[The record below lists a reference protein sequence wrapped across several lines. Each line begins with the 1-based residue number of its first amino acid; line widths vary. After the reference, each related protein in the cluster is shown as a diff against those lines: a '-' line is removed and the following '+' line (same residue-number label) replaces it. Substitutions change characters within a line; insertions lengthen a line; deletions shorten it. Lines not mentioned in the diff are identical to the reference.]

1 MSFITSRV
9 PLPSS
14 SSSTSTSS
22 ASSSPS
28 NSSSGSSEHKNRLLE
43 YGHQLLN
50 AMFHHEIVKR
60 IDMDVYKTA
69 KSVPKPLD
77 LQLIKEAVAKAKDIL
92 GLATCNDGDNDTTGS
107 SSSSGTFGSRSVAG
121 TNVLCSTISWEQ
133 SIFTIE
139 QNIIQ
144 FLLCLYDISV
154 HADDSKLIGQLSFD
168 KDDVWAMKFVTVTS
182 NMRSS
187 IFTIPL
193 QSYHDAK
200 GKL

>member
-1 MSFITSRV
+1 MSIITSGI
-9 PLPSS
+9 PLPLSSLPSS
-14 SSSTSTSS
+14 LPS
-22 ASSSPS
+22 S
-28 NSSSGSSEHKNRLLE
+28 NSSSDSSEHKNRLLE

-92 GLATCNDGDNDTTGS
+92 GLATSNDGDDDTTGS
-107 SSSSGTFGSRSVAG
+107 SSGTIGRSVAV
-121 TNVLCSTISWEQ
+121 TNVLSSAISWEQ

-144 FLLCLYDISV
+144 FLLCLYDISL

>member
-1 MSFITSRV
+1 MSFITSGI
-9 PLPSS
+9 PLPLSS
-14 SSSTSTSS
+14 SLS
-22 ASSSPS
+22 S

-77 LQLIKEAVAKAKDIL
+77 LHLIEEAVAKAKDIL
-92 GLATCNDGDNDTTGS
+92 GLATSNDGDDDTTGS
-107 SSSSGTFGSRSVAG
+107 SSGTMGRSVG
-121 TNVLCSTISWEQ
+121 VTNVLCSAISWEQ

>member
-1 MSFITSRV
+1 MSIITSGI
-9 PLPSS
+9 PLPLSSLSSLPSS
-14 SSSTSTSS
+14 NSSSS
-22 ASSSPS
+22 ASS
-28 NSSSGSSEHKNRLLE
+28 EHKYRLLE

-50 AMFHHEIVKR
+50 SMFHHEIVKR

-77 LQLIKEAVAKAKDIL
+77 LQLIEEAVAKAKDIL
-92 GLATCNDGDNDTTGS
+92 GLATSNDGDDDTTGS
-107 SSSSGTFGSRSVAG
+107 SSGTIGRSVAV
-121 TNVLCSTISWEQ
+121 TNVLCSAISWEQ

>member
-1 MSFITSRV
+1 MSIITSGI
-9 PLPSS
+9 PLPLSS
-14 SSSTSTSS
+14 LSSLPS
-22 ASSSPS
+22 S
-28 NSSSGSSEHKNRLLE
+28 NSSSSASSEHKNRLLE

-77 LQLIKEAVAKAKDIL
+77 LQLIEEAVAKAKDIL
-92 GLATCNDGDNDTTGS
+92 GLATSNDGDKDDHHHIDDNPTGS
-107 SSSSGTFGSRSVAG
+107 SSGTIDRSVAV
-121 TNVLCSTISWEQ
+121 TNVLSSAISWEL

-154 HADDSKLIGQLSFD
+154 HVDDSKLIGQLSFD

>member
-1 MSFITSRV
+1 MSFITSGI
-9 PLPSS
+9 PLPLSS
-14 SSSTSTSS
+14 SSS
-22 ASSSPS
+22 SSP
-28 NSSSGSSEHKNRLLE
+28 NSSIGSSEHANRLLE

-77 LQLIKEAVAKAKDIL
+77 LQLIKEAVAKAREIL
-92 GLATCNDGDNDTTGS
+92 GIAISNGDVDDPIDDDPTGS
-107 SSSSGTFGSRSVAG
+107 SSGSGTTSRSVTG

>member
-1 MSFITSRV
+1 MSFITSGV
-9 PLPSS
+9 PLPLSS
-14 SSSTSTSS
+14 SSSSP
-22 ASSSPS
+22 SPS
-28 NSSSGSSEHKNRLLE
+28 NSSSSGSSDHKNRLLE

-92 GLATCNDGDNDTTGS
+92 GLATCNDGDDDATGS
-107 SSSSGTFGSRSVAG
+107 SNSGTFVRSVAG

>member
-1 MSFITSRV
+1 MSIITRGI
-9 PLPSS
+9 PLPLSS
-14 SSSTSTSS
+14 SSS
-22 ASSSPS
+22 S
-28 NSSSGSSEHKNRLLE
+28 NSSSSGSSEHKNRLLE

-50 AMFHHEIVKR
+50 TMFHHEIVKR

-77 LQLIKEAVAKAKDIL
+77 LQLIKDAVAKAKDIL
-92 GLATCNDGDNDTTGS
+92 GIATSNDGDNDHHHIDDLTGS
-107 SSSSGTFGSRSVAG
+107 SSVIIGRSVAV
-121 TNVLCSTISWEQ
+121 TNVLCSAISWEQ

-154 HADDSKLIGQLSFD
+154 HVDDSKLIGQLSFD

>member
-1 MSFITSRV
+1 MSFITSGV
-9 PLPSS
+9 PLPFSLSS
-14 SSSTSTSS
+14 SL
-22 ASSSPS
+22 SSSS
-28 NSSSGSSEHKNRLLE
+28 NSSSSGISDHKNRLLE

-107 SSSSGTFGSRSVAG
+107 SSSSSSGTFGRSVAG